1 MQSWEEI
8 LFDDR
13 NKAYGSYQL
22 RKKYTKYL
30 FSGFV
35 IAVLLILV
43 PSSIAFYESKMLN
56 NYDNLPYI
64 VSVELDQL
72 PDMESSFT
80 PPPPMEKKSEPDQ
93 QEQVPVIV
101 DSVPLPTLE
110 KDKEKENQ
118 NKDKDSISNDS
129 KGLNDGNGFDINGDS
144 AQIYTYVDN
153 RAEFPG
159 GNEALS
165 RFIFQH
171 VDPELAHRNNI
182 EGRVIVQFLITRYG
196 EVRDAS
202 IKKSVHPLLD
212 KEALRVIG
220 MLPKWQ
226 PAKRKGR
233 PVNTRNIIA
242 IIFHK
247 NSG

>member
-43 PSSIAFYESKMLN
+43 PSSVAFYESKMLN

-80 PPPPMEKKSEPDQ
+80 PPPPMEKKSEPEQ

-101 DSVPLPTLE
+101 DSVPLPTFE

-118 NKDKDSISNDS
+118 NKEKDSISNAS

-153 RAEFPG
+153 KAAFPG
-159 GNEALS
+159 GDVALS
-165 RFIFQH
+165 RFMFQH

-182 EGRVIVQFLITRYG
+182 EGKVIVQFLITRNG
-196 EVRDAS
+196 EVRDVT